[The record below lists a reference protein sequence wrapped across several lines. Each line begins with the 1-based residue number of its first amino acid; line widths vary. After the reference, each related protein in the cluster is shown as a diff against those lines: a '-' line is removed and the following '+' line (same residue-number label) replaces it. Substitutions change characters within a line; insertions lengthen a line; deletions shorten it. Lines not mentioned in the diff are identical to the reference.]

1 MRLRHG
7 VGLLAAV
14 LAVAGCTAGS
24 PTGPASTGPAP
35 TGTAPTG
42 VAQPTASAA
51 PSAPVTCANPEA
63 SYPPLPS
70 LPPPQALP
78 AGSLERAIQARHRL
92 VVGVAADTRLLGA
105 RNPFTGEIEGFDID
119 MARAVAKAIFGD
131 PKKIEFK
138 VITVA
143 DRIKQVNAGVAHGG
157 VDLVARA
164 MTVNCERWTKVAFS
178 SVYFRAQQ
186 RVLVRSD
193 AEDHGIH
200 GIEDLARAK
209 AKVCAP
215 DGSTSLAKLTDY
227 PGVVPVGVVQNAD
240 CLALFQEGKVDA
252 ITGDDA
258 ILAGFKVQDPY
269 AVVVGEPLE
278 PEPYGLAIAKGQVAF
293 VRFVNAVLDRVRSSG
308 QWNASYQQWLG
319 PGLQVDP
326 PPHPPTP
333 NYGRA
338 IP

>member
-1 MRLRHG
+1 MRPGPGHTAVL
-7 VGLLAAV
+7 LLAA
-14 LAVAGCTAGS
+14 AFGIGGCTGA
-24 PTGPASTGPAP
+24 PSTGATP
-35 TGTAPTG
+35 TDTAPAG
-42 VAQPTASAA
+42 VAQPSASPTPSAA
-51 PSAPVTCANPEA
+51 APTACGNVEA

-70 LPPPQALP
+70 LPRPEALP
-78 AGSLERAIQARHRL
+78 AGSPEQAIRARGRL

-186 RVLVRSD
+186 KVLVRKD
-193 AEDHGIH
+193 AADHGVRK
-200 GIEDLARAK
+200 IEDLARAK

-215 DGSTSLAKLTDY
+215 DGSTSLAKLADY
-227 PGVVPVGVVQNAD
+227 PGVVPVGVAQNAD

-278 PEPYGLAIAKGQVAF
+278 PEPYGLAIAKGQTAF
-293 VRFVNAVLDRVRSSG
+293 VRFVNAVLDQVRSSG
-308 QWNASYQQWLG
+308 QWKASYGQWLK
-319 PGLQVDP
+319 PGLGLDAS
-326 PPHPPTP
+326 PPTP

-338 IP
+338 LP